1 MTLTIE
7 KMKEIC
13 NEYGFSCDNACIRYR
28 QNDVAVYWMNN
39 DMKSCTV
46 FFITYDTC
54 GPYDNVV
61 DLTLKLEQFI
71 ERYKKTQM
79 ENKLEDI
86 KEDFK

>member
-1 MTLTIE
+1 MNLALTVE

-13 NEYGFSCDNACIRYR
+13 SEHGFLCDNGFIYYR
-28 QNDVAVYWMNN
+28 QNNVANYWMNN

-46 FFITYDTC
+46 FFSAIDA
-54 GPYDNVV
+54 YDNVV
-61 DLTLKLEQFI
+61 AFTLKLEQFI
-71 ERYKKTQM
+71 KLYKKTQM

>member
-1 MTLTIE
+1 MNLALTFE

-13 NEYGFSCDNACIRYR
+13 NEYGFSCDNGFIYYR
-28 QNDVAVYWMNN
+28 QNNVANYWLNN

-46 FFITYDTC
+46 FFSAIDA
-54 GPYDNVV
+54 YDNVV
-61 DLTLKLEQFI
+61 AFTLKLEHFI
-71 ERYKKTQM
+71 KLYKITQM

>member
-13 NEYGFSCDNACIRYR
+13 NDYGVLCSHGVIYYKQHN
-28 QNDVAVYWMNN
+28 VADYWIDN

-46 FFITYDTC
+46 FF
-54 GPYDNVV
+54 GDNDVCDDV
-61 DLTLKLEQFI
+61 IDFTFKLEQFI
-71 ERYKKTQM
+71 ILYKKTQM

-86 KEDFK
+86 EIDFK

>member
-1 MTLTIE
+1 MNLALTIE

-13 NEYGFSCDNACIRYR
+13 NVYGFSCDNGSIYYR
-28 QNDVAVYWMNN
+28 QNNVANYWMNN

-46 FFITYDTC
+46 FFSAIDA
-54 GPYDNVV
+54 YDNVV
-61 DLTLKLEQFI
+61 SFTLKLEQFI

-86 KEDFK
+86 MDDFE

>member
-13 NEYGFSCDNACIRYR
+13 NDYGVSCSHGVIYYKQHN
-28 QNDVAVYWMNN
+28 VADYWIDN

-46 FFITYDTC
+46 FFSAIDA
-54 GPYDNVV
+54 YDNVV
-61 DLTLKLEQFI
+61 AFTLKLERVI
-71 ERYKKTQM
+71 ELFKQTQL

-86 KEDFK
+86 EIDFK

>member
-13 NEYGFSCDNACIRYR
+13 NDYGVSCSHGVIYYKQHN
-28 QNDVAVYWMNN
+28 VADYWIDN

-46 FFITYDTC
+46 FFSAIDA
-54 GPYDNVV
+54 YDNVV
-61 DLTLKLEQFI
+61 AFTLKLKQFI
-71 ERYKKTQM
+71 EHYKKTQV
-79 ENKLEDI
+79 ENKLKDI

>member
-1 MTLTIE
+1 MNLTIE

-13 NEYGFSCDNACIRYR
+13 NEYGFSCDNGSIYYR
-28 QNDVAVYWMNN
+28 QNNVANYWRSN

-46 FFITYDTC
+46 FFGALDA
-54 GPYDNVV
+54 YDNVISF
-61 DLTLKLEQFI
+61 TLKLERVI
-71 ERYKKTQM
+71 ELYKKTQM

>member
-1 MTLTIE
+1 MNLALTVE

-13 NEYGFSCDNACIRYR
+13 SEYGFVCDNGSIYYR
-28 QNDVAVYWMNN
+28 QNNVANYWLNN

-46 FFITYDTC
+46 FFSVIDSCTNAITF
-54 GPYDNVV
+54 
-61 DLTLKLEQFI
+61 TLKLEHII
-71 ERYKKTQM
+71 ELYKKTQM

>member
-13 NEYGFSCDNACIRYR
+13 NDYGVSFSHGVIDYKQHN
-28 QNDVAVYWMNN
+28 VADYWIGN

-46 FFITYDTC
+46 FF
-54 GPYDNVV
+54 GDNDVCDDV
-61 DLTLKLEQFI
+61 IDFTFKLEQFI
-71 ERYKKTQM
+71 ILYKKTQM

-86 KEDFK
+86 EIDFK